1 MKAMSNFLRTGSVSG
16 TRMLVGDGADPGESE
31 HLPLQRF
38 DNNGNVDDN
47 HKKWSEDRNQEHRHP
62 KNAQR
67 ESHNNTGKPHN
78 ETLHRMEAHEFILA
92 IRIKQ
97 KESDR
102 RHKRKISQSSGNVL
116 WKLADLIPRACGE
129 RHRAAATRTKGRRFR
144 HLC

>member
-1 MKAMSNFLRTGSVSG
+1 MKAMSNFLRTGSVRG

-38 DNNGNVDDN
+38 DNEHYPQQERCDNNGNVEDN

-62 KNAQR
+62 QNAQR

-129 RHRAAATRTKGRRFR
+129 R
-144 HLC
+144 